1 MGAFI
6 YFLENPRVLCYSDMV
21 DKEQNMNPFALL
33 KNFLVANMDLR
44 VTKYDELEKGL
55 HESNRK
61 KDTWDRS
68 FDIPKGSLIYI
79 SRYTADTL
87 SISCYTPDGK
97 HGKGK
102 IPFSSVEDEMF
113 SLTDETIFQYKF
125 QKALTGLCSNVL
137 IQYFEKEKEPLY
149 EVTVNQGCGD
159 IPRIP
164 TDSITNLFFDK
175 ESFEYHLV
183 QLDFAPFGEIP
194 DHPLKDVFVSLD
206 ILYLCGWIMQE
217 DPWRVGTQR
226 YNIFHRSHKF
236 KDVKIVPFHNGYLEA
251 HKIVSMTPST
261 IAKTYFKEQAKKTKV

>member
-6 YFLENPRVLCYSDMV
+6 YFLENACASCYSGMV

-33 KNFLVANMDLR
+33 SNFLVANMDLR

-55 HESNRK
+55 HESNRI

-102 IPFSSVEDEMF
+102 IPFSSVEDGMF
-113 SLTDETIFQYKF
+113 SLTDETIFQCKF
-125 QKALTGLCSNVL
+125 QKALTGLGNDIL

-149 EVTVNQGCGD
+149 EVTVNQGCD
-159 IPRIP
+159 NIPRIS
-164 TDSITNLFFDK
+164 TVSIQNLFWD
-175 ESFEYHLV
+175 SNHAWHLV
-183 QLDFAPFGEIP
+183 QRDFAPFGEFP
-194 DHPLKDVFVSLD
+194 DHPLKDIFVSLD
-206 ILYLCGWIMQE
+206 ILYLCGWIALE
-217 DPWRVGTQR
+217 DYRHIGTQKYTLFPR
-226 YNIFHRSHKF
+226 FHKF

-251 HKIVSMTPST
+251 HKIVSINAST
-261 IAKTYFKEQAKKTKV
+261 IAKTYFKEQAKKAKV

>member
-1 MGAFI
+1 
-6 YFLENPRVLCYSDMV
+6 
-21 DKEQNMNPFALL
+21 MNPFALL
-33 KNFLVANMDLR
+33 SNFLVANMDLR

-55 HESNRK
+55 HESNRI

-87 SISCYTPDGK
+87 SINCYTPDGK

-113 SLTDETIFQYKF
+113 SLTDETISQCKF
-125 QKALTGLCSNVL
+125 QKALTGLGSNIL

-149 EVTVNQGCGD
+149 EVTVDQGCDD
-159 IPRIP
+159 IPRIS
-164 TDSITNLFFDK
+164 TASIESLFWNKDH
-175 ESFEYHLV
+175 SRRTV
-183 QLDFAPFGEIP
+183 QLDFAPFGEFP

-206 ILYLCGWIMQE
+206 ILYLCGWIKQE
-217 DPWRVGTQR
+217 DRRHGGTQR
-226 YNIFHRSHKF
+226 YILFHRSHKF

-251 HKIVSMTPST
+251 HKIVSIAPST
-261 IAKTYFKEQAKKTKV
+261 IAKTYFKEQAKKVKE

>member
-6 YFLENPRVLCYSDMV
+6 YFLENACALCYSGME

-33 KNFLVANMDLR
+33 RNFLVANMDLR
-44 VTKYDELEKGL
+44 VTKYNQLEKGL
-55 HESNRK
+55 HESIRK
-61 KDTWDRS
+61 KETWDRS
-68 FDIPKGSLIYI
+68 FNIPKGSLIYI

-113 SLTDETIFQYKF
+113 SLTDETIFQCKF
-125 QKALTGLCSNVL
+125 QKALTGLGNNIL

-149 EVTVNQGCGD
+149 EVTVNQGCDD
-159 IPRIP
+159 IPRIS
-164 TDSITNLFFDK
+164 TASIENLFRD
-175 ESFEYHLV
+175 SDNNCRLV
-183 QLDFAPFGEIP
+183 QLDFAPFGEFP

-206 ILYLCGWIMQE
+206 ILYLCGWIAEFRRAGAQKY
-217 DPWRVGTQR
+217 TL
-226 YNIFHRSHKF
+226 FHRSHKF

-251 HKIVSMTPST
+251 HKIVSITPST
-261 IAKTYFKEQAKKTKV
+261 IAKTYFKEQAKKVKV